1 MNIQKQISAIQVR
14 IGGAKG
20 MLAIDPYSVNKIY
33 LRPSMIKFESEEKSL
48 NIIKYA
54 YKYVG

>member
-1 MNIQKQISAIQVR
+1 MHISKEISAIQVR

-20 MLAIDPYSVNKIY
+20 MLSIDPYSVNTIS
-33 LRPSMIKFESEEKSL
+33 LRPSMIKFDSNEKSL

-54 YKYVG
+54 